1 MLRLNHVGDWGTQ
14 FGMLIHY
21 LKTKYPDQ
29 ITIASSDKAID
40 LKLNV
45 ADLMEC
51 YRAAKKCF
59 DEDPVFKET
68 ARNEVVKLQGGDP
81 DSLLVWNAICDKS
94 RLEFKKIYDM
104 LKVDIKERGESFYN
118 PYLAP
123 LVEDLVKKNV
133 ATESQGSKCIFIPG
147 DKYKTPD
154 GEPLPLIVQKSDG
167 VSKISLYPK
176 KEEFLTEKKYLCI
189 YSLIDWLLHY

>member
-1 MLRLNHVGDWGTQ
+1 
-14 FGMLIHY
+14 MLIHY

-29 ITIASSDKAID
+29 IASPNKTVD

-68 ARNEVVKLQGGDP
+68 ARNEVVKLQRGDP

-94 RLEFKKIYDM
+94 RLEFQKIYDM
-104 LKVDIKERGESFYN
+104 LKVDIRERGESFYN

-123 LVEDLVKKNV
+123 LVVDLVSKSV

-147 DKYKTPD
+147 DKYKTPE

-167 VSKISLYPK
+167 VSFCYMYHLFIFEHSK
-176 KEEFLTEKKYLCI
+176 C
-189 YSLIDWLLHY
+189 